1 MHTRIGLQIV
11 VAVGLVTALG
21 IALLAALTLHTQ
33 RREMIEQL
41 TQSTDLLS
49 ETVKRS
55 TQEYMLENRRESIR
69 RQIEAIGL
77 EERIERVRV
86 FNKQGTIVFS
96 SVPADVGSTL
106 DKQAESCF
114 ACHAQGQPIEK
125 PSVRERARIFQA
137 ASGHR
142 VLGVINPIQNQP
154 SCTSAACHAHTP
166 EQTVLGVLDV
176 TVSLQGVD
184 RQIAASRNRI
194 ASLAIGAVVVTSLL
208 FWWLSRRLVGRPVEA
223 LTAGTRRVAAG
234 DLTTAIPAGGRN
246 ELGELARAF
255 NAMTTR
261 LSEAQRQITQADKL
275 ASVGRL
281 AAGVAHE
288 INNPLTGVLT
298 YSSLL
303 LDRAQNDPEQ
313 RADLEVIVRETK
325 RCREIVRCL
334 LDFARQTPPRRQAT
348 DLNDVARRAVAVVM
362 NQLQLSHV
370 ALNLDL
376 AEDLPSVEADPSQM
390 QQVFVNLL
398 LNAADAIG
406 ERGGAIRFASRR
418 TELSPRGHEPIRR
431 AVCPNG
437 CNLLDTSTHVGGL
450 VAIRILREQGGKE
463 WTFCLDPVYGRFIH
477 SAEPCDDGVVA
488 PASCP
493 RCHISL
499 LEPER
504 ECELCGAPTFAVRGP
519 GDEPIRWCTRIGCHF
534 TSWAAREQRGP
545 LPVVEVTVEDDGRG
559 IAREDLAKLF
569 EPFFTTKGVRGM
581 GLGLAVTWG
590 IVESHGGTVEVESEP
605 GAGSRFSVRLPL
617 VAPQRSEAAA

>member
-1 MHTRIGLQIV
+1 
-11 VAVGLVTALG
+11 
-21 IALLAALTLHTQ
+21 
-33 RREMIEQL
+33 
-41 TQSTDLLS
+41 
-49 ETVKRS
+49 
-55 TQEYMLENRRESIR
+55 MLENRRESIR

-77 EERIERVRV
+77 RGAYR
-86 FNKQGTIVFS
+86 
-96 SVPADVGSTL
+96 A
-106 DKQAESCF
+106 
-114 ACHAQGQPIEK
+114 
-125 PSVRERARIFQA
+125 RARIQQAGHASSSPPTRPTSAAPSTSRPSPASPAMPRDSRSRSRRCANGRASSPA

-142 VLGVINPIQNQP
+142 VLGIINPIQNQP

-176 TVSLQGVD
+176 TVSLHGVD

-194 ASLAIGAVVVTSLL
+194 ASLAIGAVVVASLL

-255 NAMTTR
+255 NAMTAR

-298 YSSLL
+298 FSSLL

-370 ALNLDL
+370 GSQPRPRRGPAVGGGRPEPD
-376 AEDLPSVEADPSQM
+376 AAGIRQPVAQRRRRDRRTGRRDPARQPPHRAVAARSRTHPSGRLPERM
-390 QQVFVNLL
+390 QSARCQHARRRVGGHSHPARAGRQGVDVLSRSRL
-398 LNAADAIG
+398 RPLQSLG
-406 ERGGAIRFASRR
+406 RTLRRRRGGARLLPSLPASPCSSPSASASSAARR
-418 TELSPRGHEPIRR
+418 RLPSAAPATNRSAGARASAATSPRGQR
-431 AVCPNG
+431 A
-437 CNLLDTSTHVGGL
+437 S
-450 VAIRILREQGGKE
+450 
-463 WTFCLDPVYGRFIH
+463 
-477 SAEPCDDGVVA
+477 S
-488 PASCP
+488 
-493 RCHISL
+493 
-499 LEPER
+499 
-504 ECELCGAPTFAVRGP
+504 AVRC
-519 GDEPIRWCTRIGCHF
+519 RW
-534 TSWAAREQRGP
+534 S
-545 LPVVEVTVEDDGRG
+545 
-559 IAREDLAKLF
+559 K
-569 EPFFTTKGVRGM
+569 
-581 GLGLAVTWG
+581 
-590 IVESHGGTVEVESEP
+590 
-605 GAGSRFSVRLPL
+605 
-617 VAPQRSEAAA
+617 